1 MHASVADA
9 LTSVLVA
16 RAAGELSGPEL
27 VDWAVDALSAGFD
40 SPSLRVLA
48 GLMPSEA
55 LLRDAEP
62 LLLQATR
69 ELGIEDLDLEAMRR
83 AYVPIVCRALLRGD
97 LSPAEAAELIHRRVV
112 SPLGHAADL
121 MAWCY
126 LWEGLGP
133 DGEYLGEASNTGHIM
148 AEARRWAGA

>member
-1 MHASVADA
+1 MHASIADA

-16 RAAGELSGPEL
+16 RAAGELSGEEM

-55 LLRDAEP
+55 LVRDAEP
-62 LLLQATR
+62 ILRQAVR
-69 ELGIEDLDLEAMRR
+69 ELGIQVPDLEAMRR
-83 AYVPIVCRALLRGD
+83 AYVPIVCRALLQGD
-97 LSPAEAAELIHRRVV
+97 LSPTEAAELIHRRVV
-112 SPLGHAADL
+112 GPLGHPADL

-126 LWEGLGP
+126 LWEGFGP
-133 DGEYLGEASNTGHIM
+133 EGEYLGEASNAEHIM
-148 AEARRWAGA
+148 AQARRWVAA